1 MLGDLQILLTALAAN
16 GEDLPHLETSRAKL
30 ETMIDQA
37 ADAATRQATAAAVK
51 QEATKQLQTLMT
63 DSTRLGNALRAM
75 IKEHYGVR
83 SEKLAEFG
91 IQPFRGRPG
100 RRSRRLRR
108 SPASRPARLLLHA
121 CTFCYRAVMAKQLT
135 IRGIPDEVGA
145 EIGAPQPSPGAE
157 RRIRPSSISSKP
169 PLESMSGE
177 NGWLD
182 TPLGRPRTKR
192 NSTKP

>member
-1 MLGDLQILLTALAAN
+1 MPRRHTTQAGMLGDLQILLTALAAN

-91 IQPFRGRPG
+91 IQPFRGRP
-100 RRSRRLRR
+100 RKAKPEA
-108 SPASRPARLLLHA
+108 PA
-121 CTFCYRAVMAKQLT
+121 
-135 IRGIPDEVGA
+135 E
-145 EIGAPQPSPGAE
+145 PGE
-157 RRIRPSSISSKP
+157 
-169 PLESMSGE
+169 
-177 NGWLD
+177 
-182 TPLGRPRTKR
+182 
-192 NSTKP
+192 